1 MRYRGT
7 TCQSGDRILIVIL
20 QIVQVLLTIIWWI
33 IIVQA
38 ILSWL
43 LAFNVINTYNDTVRT
58 IWEALRRMTEPLYR
72 PIRRILPDF
81 GALDLSPLVVLIGI
95 VVLQKLVS
103 AGINQLMY
111 GVAAASV

>member
-1 MRYRGT
+1 M
-7 TCQSGDRILIVIL
+7 LVIL
-20 QIVQVLLTIIWWI
+20 NIVQVLLTVVWWI

-43 LAFNVINTYNDTVRT
+43 LAFNVISTNNDMVRT

-81 GALDLSPLVVLIGI
+81 GALDLSPLVVLVILLI
-95 VVLQKLVS
+95 LQQAVMPALYRAV
-103 AGINQLMY
+103 M
-111 GVAAASV
+111 

>member
-1 MRYRGT
+1 M
-7 TCQSGDRILIVIL
+7 LVIL
-20 QIVQVLLTIIWWI
+20 NIVQVLLTVVWWI

-43 LAFNVINTYNDTVRT
+43 LAFNVISTNNDMVRT

-81 GALDLSPLVVLIGI
+81 GALDLSPLVVLLILYILMNVI
-95 VVLQKLVS
+95 VPAMAVS
-103 AGINQLMY
+103 FYPAPAL
-111 GVAAASV
+111 